1 MPKKKVTG
9 LSKIASAVSAKPE
22 QKRKVTLQ
30 EAADLAKQIW
40 PDAPLSETEAQ
51 LGIPPEPEQAKL
63 DLHDVVQVLDKTSK
77 KFAQLAIVHTING
90 VNAVCYQ
97 PRYREKPESFILKV
111 SDLHRIGPAHLKF
124 KSSL

>member
-9 LSKIASAVSAKPE
+9 LSKIASAVSTPS
-22 QKRKVTLQ
+22 
-30 EAADLAKQIW
+30 DS
-40 PDAPLSETEAQ
+40 PLSITESQ
-51 LGIPPEPEQAKL
+51 LGIPPEPEPAKL
-63 DLHDVVQVLDKTSK
+63 ELHDVVQVLDKTSK
-77 KFAQLAIVHTING
+77 KFAQLSIVHTING

-111 SDLHRIGPAHLKF
+111 SDLKRIGPAHLKF

>member
-1 MPKKKVTG
+1 MPKKKTPNNLEKV
-9 LSKIASAVSAKPE
+9 ASAIAG
-22 QKRKVTLQ
+22 
-30 EAADLAKQIW
+30 AALNDS
-40 PDAPLSETEAQ
+40 PLSETEAQ
-51 LGIPPEPEQAKL
+51 LGIPPAPEPAKL
-63 DLHDVVQVLDKTSK
+63 ELHDVVQVLDKASK

-124 KSSL
+124 KAAL